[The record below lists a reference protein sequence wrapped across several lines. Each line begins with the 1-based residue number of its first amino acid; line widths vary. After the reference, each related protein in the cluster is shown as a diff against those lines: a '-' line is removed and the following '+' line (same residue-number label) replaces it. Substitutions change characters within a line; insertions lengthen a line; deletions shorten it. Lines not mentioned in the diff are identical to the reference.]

1 MFIYNVN
8 LELRYLDMVINNAT
22 TQISFFPVVSFEGIA
37 NIDVEVWHKNTKTKC
52 TDVSAVTTTG
62 TMITI
67 DLPSLTPINLVAK
80 NLDTCLIRVLDQNI
94 ILFEYLSTWSDESTN
109 NYKTFKEFTTTT
121 PPSPN
126 WIAL

>member
-1 MFIYNVN
+1 
-8 LELRYLDMVINNAT
+8 MVINNAT

-37 NIDVEVWHKNTKTKC
+37 SVDVEVWHKNTKTKC
-52 TDVSAVTTTG
+52 TDVSTVTMAG

-80 NLDTCLIRVLDQNI
+80 NLDTCLIRVLDQNV